1 MSKKGKPK
9 EVANPLALPVDYK
22 LREYRIIQVLGKGG
36 FGITYLAEDLNLG
49 KKVAIKEL
57 LPDSIA
63 TRGVRR
69 LVVPQSADRKAD
81 FDWARESF
89 IDEARILA
97 DLVHPNIVGVMR
109 LLEANGT
116 AYMVMEYVEGEPL
129 RERIKRREPPAQIV
143 VDEYL
148 RSILSGLR
156 RVHERNLL
164 HRDIKPENILVR
176 ATDRQPVLID
186 FGAARTR
193 ASGQSQHVTS
203 IISPGYSPWEQYS
216 TEVHLQ
222 GPWSDIYALAAV
234 VYHWISGERPPESPQ
249 RVSRVNRDEADP
261 YEPLSTRAVDLG
273 YDVEFLEAIDRALAI
288 RETDRPQTV
297 AEWEIDLGLR
307 AMSAAEMEAQTE
319 AASGRQGSR
328 GGGSARSDG
337 SPPAARNSRR
347 SRVEETGQ
355 GENPDERGRA
365 VAAVGTNRWLA
376 GALLVALVAIIALLV
391 MLLDSKRG
399 SGPELA
405 STVPPAEASGNDS
418 GAGGGV
424 GAGPSRGI
432 APVPDRTPRAP
443 EPESEPAPEEPTV
456 PELPKAPVAPISPPS
471 PPPVVVTVTSTV
483 GSPSIE
489 KSKETV
495 FEVVSRGGPLTEYPM
510 VVATHGLNIS
520 FQREESGGTGSMGKK
535 YLYRVVGEEV
545 GFHTIPALQL
555 RAGTQ
560 AIETSPVSIRVTS
573 PPPPPPP
580 PKTREELVRESLLS
594 YLAAG
599 QPGSSDDQNDYYASQ
614 VEYFDESKSRY
625 QIDLEYQAYCRR
637 WPIRKYEVN
646 GPISVSGFGDYR
658 TAEFRLDYLTG
669 DGIILKEGSAEK
681 RYAMRF
687 AGEKPEITGVST
699 IREIS
704 NETHLSKAGYERI
717 IGFIDLFCE
726 AGSSY
731 YSGTVRRANL
741 YDDQVDYFDKDL
753 SRAGVAADQADW
765 NSKLYSHSYRRSGEP
780 RITDLKDRK
789 IQIVFPM
796 VFENNGP
803 KGSKS
808 GTVEVTLR
816 VRYSEDAESMWIY
829 YENSRKP

>member
-57 LPDSIA
+57 LPDGIA
-63 TRGVRR
+63 TRGARR
-69 LVVPQSADRKAD
+69 LVVPQSPDRKAD

-129 RERIKRREPPAQIV
+129 RERIKRREPPAQVV

-234 VYHWISGERPPESPQ
+234 VYHWIAGERPPESPQ

-261 YEPLSTRAVDLG
+261 YEPLSTRAADLG
-273 YDVEFLEAIDRALAI
+273 YEVEFLDAIDKALEI
-288 RETDRPQTV
+288 RETNRPQTV
-297 AEWEIDLGLR
+297 AEWELDLGLR
-307 AMSAAEMEAQTE
+307 AMSAAEMEALTGAQPE
-319 AASGRQGSR
+319 GGSGRGA
-328 GGGSARSDG
+328 GPARSDSS
-337 SPPAARNSRR
+337 SPVVRQSRR
-347 SRVEETGQ
+347 NKAEEKEPEGASNPGPGQDRVSG
-355 GENPDERGRA
+355 A
-365 VAAVGTNRWLA
+365 NRWLA
-376 GALLVALVAIIALLV
+376 GALLVALIAIIALLV
-391 MLLDSKRG
+391 MLLDMRRAD
-399 SGPELA
+399 GPDLA
-405 STVPPAEASGNDS
+405 SIDTA
-418 GAGGGV
+418 
-424 GAGPSRGI
+424 
-432 APVPDRTPRAP
+432 DRTPSVSGGGTSSEPGATRGTATVPEDLEPEPVAPDDKP
-443 EPESEPAPEEPTV
+443 EPEPRSVPESPAEPPAP
-456 PELPKAPVAPISPPS
+456 PP
-471 PPPVVVTVTSTV
+471 PPPVVVSVTTTLR
-483 GSPSIE
+483 SPSIE
-489 KSKETV
+489 KSRETV
-495 FEVVSRGGPLTEYPM
+495 FEVVSHGGPLTEYP
-510 VVATHGLNIS
+510 VVVFAAGLNVT
-520 FQREESGGTGSMGKK
+520 FQREESGNSGSLGKR
-535 YLYRVVGEEV
+535 YLYRVIGETV
-545 GFHTIPALQL
+545 GFHTIPPLQL

-560 AIETSPVSIRVTS
+560 EIATDAVTVAVTA

-580 PKTREELVRESLLS
+580 PKTKEEIVRETLLS

-599 QPGSSDDQNDYYASQ
+599 GSSSNEDQNDYYASSVDYFGKSMSRSQ
-614 VEYFDESKSRY
+614 INFDYQEYR
-625 QIDLEYQAYCRR
+625 RR

-646 GPISVSGFGDYR
+646 GPISVSGFGDSR
-658 TAEFRLDYLTG
+658 IATFQLDYLTG
-669 DGIILKEGSAEK
+669 DGIILKQGSAEK
-681 RYAMRF
+681 QYGLRF
-687 AGEKPEITGVST
+687 SAEGPEITSVST

-704 NETHLSKAGYERI
+704 NETNLSKAGYEKI
-717 IGFIDLFCE
+717 VKFIDLFCE
-726 AGSSY
+726 SGSSY
-731 YSGTVRRANL
+731 YTGSIPRSNL
-741 YDDQVDYFDKDL
+741 YDEEVDYFDKNL
-753 SRAGVAADQADW
+753 SRAGVAADQAGW
-765 NSKLYSHSYRRSGEP
+765 NAKLYSHTYRRNGEP
-780 RITDLKDRK
+780 SIVDLKDRK
-789 IQIVFPM
+789 IQISFPM
-796 VFENNGP
+796 TFENNGP

-808 GTVEVTLR
+808 GSVVVTLR
-816 VRYSEDAESMWIY
+816 ARYSDNAESMWIF
-829 YENSRKP
+829 YENSAKP